1 MLSFDNHFKKGANMK
16 RLQDIAQ
23 VQVGFTLSRTK
34 ATPNDLANYTYK
46 TLSINAFPSSGV
58 EMIQGYENL
67 HISSEKISDT
77 YFTQEGDVLIRLREP
92 IRSIFVSQDATG
104 LLISSLVVI
113 VRVDREQILGEFL
126 AYYLNSSLP
135 QAYFQAK
142 VRGTTI
148 PMIRVSDLKELEIP
162 LPALQRQ
169 KQIVALMQE
178 SDRELSLLKE
188 MITQKSLL
196 NQQIFKTLLSKE

>member
-1 MLSFDNHFKKGANMK
+1 MK
-16 RLQDIAQ
+16 ELQDLAQ
-23 VQVGFTLSRTK
+23 IQVGFTLSRTK
-34 ATPNDLANYTYK
+34 ATPSSLENYTYK
-46 TLSINAFPSSGV
+46 TLSINVFPSSGI
-58 EMIQGYENL
+58 ETSQGCENL

-77 YFTQEGDVLIRLREP
+77 YFTQEGDVLIRLRDP
-92 IRSIFVSQDATG
+92 IRSLYISQKSTG
-104 LLISSLVVI
+104 LLISSLIVI
-113 VRVDREQILGEFL
+113 VRVDKKQILGEFL

-135 QAYFQAK
+135 QTYFQSK

-148 PMIRVSDLKELEIP
+148 PMIRVSDLKELKIP
-162 LPALQRQ
+162 LPTLQRQ

-178 SDRELSLLKE
+178 SDKELSLLKE